1 MAVSD
6 YNASASLN
14 TTISGISIAEGS
26 PRANVNDAIRQM
38 MADVKTF
45 SLTAD
50 PNKGLANNGVGSSVL
65 QALTTGDRNTGLG
78 YYALKADTTGN
89 ENTGVGY
96 LALTAVIGG
105 TDPVGSYNTA
115 FGSYALAS
123 LTTGYKNT
131 AVGRA
136 SSDNLTTGNQNVACG
151 YGSFH
156 WATTAVNC
164 TAIGFEAVHGGS
176 AGPITAQGIT
186 GVGFRALYECLGD
199 FNTAVGTSAAASL
212 TSGARNTAIGVNAL
226 NTQLTANDCVGLG
239 YGAGLTNTGSGNIF
253 LGAGADANTGLSN
266 VTVIATGLTATLS
279 NTLILGNQQTV
290 LPGGATAGDIGS
302 TSKPWGF
309 GIYSK
314 AVAAHSAT
322 AIPAGGTAGAG
333 FLLSSTSNFGIF
345 FGSGA
350 PTLSAAKGS
359 LYLRSDGSST
369 STRMYVNTD
378 GGTTWTNVVTAA

>member
-6 YNASASLN
+6 YSASASLN
-14 TTISGISIAEGS
+14 TTIAGINIAEGC
-26 PRANVNDAIRQM
+26 PRENMNDAQRQL
-38 MADVKTF
+38 MADIKTF

-50 PNKGLANNGVGSSVL
+50 PNKGLANNGTGTSVL
-65 QALTTGDRNTGLG
+65 QALTTGDRNTGFG

-105 TDPVGSYNTA
+105 ADPVGSYNTA

-136 SSDNLTTGNQNVACG
+136 SSDNLTTGNQNVAVG

-156 WATTAVNC
+156 WASTAVNC

-176 AGPITAQGIT
+176 IGPITGQGIT

-199 FNTAVGTSAAASL
+199 FNTAVGTSAAASM

-226 NTQLTANDCVGLG
+226 NTQLTGADCVGLG
-239 YGAGLTNTGSGNIF
+239 YGAGLTNSGSGNIF
-253 LGAGADANTGLSN
+253 VGAGADASAGLSN
-266 VTVIATGLTATLS
+266 VTVIGTSLTGALS
-279 NTLILGNQQTV
+279 NTLYLGNGQTV
-290 LPGGATAGDIGS
+290 IPGTTAADLGS
-302 TSKPWGF
+302 
-309 GIYSK
+309 
-314 AVAAHSAT
+314 AAHPWNYV
-322 AIPAGGTAGAG
+322 I
-333 FLLSSTSNFGIF
+333 
-345 FGSGA
+345 
-350 PTLSAAKGS
+350 AANS
-359 LYLRSDGSST
+359 LYAHNGTRSLQEV
-369 STRMYVNTD
+369 RPVR
-378 GGTTWTNVVTAA
+378 AC

>member
-1 MAVSD
+1 M
-6 YNASASLN
+6 
-14 TTISGISIAEGS
+14 
-26 PRANVNDAIRQM
+26 NDAIRQM

-50 PNKGLANNGVGSSVL
+50 PSKGLANNGTGTSVL
-65 QALTTGDRNTGLG
+65 QALTTGDRNTGFG

-105 TDPVGSYNTA
+105 ADPVGSYNTA

-136 SSDNLTTGNQNVACG
+136 SSDNLTTGNQNVAVG

-156 WATTAVNC
+156 WASTAVNC

-176 AGPITAQGIT
+176 IGPITGQGIT

-199 FNTAVGTSAAASL
+199 FNTAVGTSAAASM

-226 NTQLTANDCVGLG
+226 NTQLTGADCVGLG
-239 YGAGLTNTGSGNIF
+239 YGAGLTNSGSGNIF
-253 LGAGADANTGLSN
+253 VGAGCGRQCGALQRHRHRDQPHRRAEQHAVSRQRADGHSGHDCGRPGLC
-266 VTVIATGLTATLS
+266 
-279 NTLILGNQQTV
+279 
-290 LPGGATAGDIGS
+290 GS
-302 TSKPWGF
+302 PVELRHRREL
-309 GIYSK
+309 
-314 AVAAHSAT
+314 ALCPQRHRR
-322 AIPAGGTAGAG
+322 
-333 FLLSSTSNFGIF
+333 
-345 FGSGA
+345 
-350 PTLSAAKGS
+350 S
-359 LYLRSDGSST
+359 LQEVRPV
-369 STRMYVNTD
+369 R
-378 GGTTWTNVVTAA
+378 AC